1 MVGAN
6 GAGKTTLV
14 KLLTR
19 MYDPTAGVVVVD
31 GHALADYD
39 LSSWRAGTAAVHQD
53 FARLSLTLQENIAVG
68 GHNADDHAEPEHDR
82 VTSAA
87 RWAGVDHVAARLEHG
102 FATPLT
108 RRFPNGAELSG
119 GEWQKVAL
127 ARGAVR
133 EAALIVLDEP
143 TAGLDPEA
151 EYQLFL
157 RFRQLVAGRTAVL
170 ISHRFSTV
178 RMADHIVVLEHGR
191 LLESGSHDELVRAGG
206 RYAELYEMQAG
217 RYR

>member
-1 MVGAN
+1 MN
-6 GAGKTTLV
+6 
-14 KLLTR
+14 LLTR
-19 MYDPTAGVVVVD
+19 MYDPTGGVVVVD
-31 GHALADYD
+31 AYD
-39 LSSWRAGTAAVHQD
+39 LAEYDLASWRAATAAVHQD
-53 FARLSLTLQENIAVG
+53 FARMSLTLHDNIAVG
-68 GHNADDHAEPEHDR
+68 GHNADDQAGRDEDR
-82 VTSAA
+82 VLSAA
-87 RWAGVDHVAARLEHG
+87 RWAGVDAVAARLEAG

-133 EAALIVLDEP
+133 QAALIVLDEP

-157 RFRQLVAGRTAVL
+157 RFRELVAGRTAVL

-178 RMADHIVVLEHGR
+178 RMADHIVVLEEAR
-191 LLESGSHDELVRAGG
+191 LLESGTHDELVGAGG
-206 RYAELYEMQAG
+206 RYAQLFEMQAG